1 MRSYGQGEGVEE
13 AWVELPP
20 RDPDG
25 FRYHGVQVNME
36 RLIRAHPRIGAQFGA
51 LFLEVMFGDGALEY
65 EERELVAAVTAAA
78 QDCVY

>member
-1 MRSYGQGEGVEE
+1 MSEVPGVPE

-20 RDPDG
+20 RDEAG
-25 FRYHGVQVNME
+25 FHYHGVIPNMG
-36 RLIRAHPRIGAQFGA
+36 RLIAAHPRVGPMFGA
-51 LFLEVMFGDGALEY
+51 LFVETMFGDGVLEY